1 MGVSKLSFNYLHY
14 RCLAKLVFVHSA
26 LINTLIK
33 IMKVIWQFLY
43 DLIALL
49 NSSLAK
55 TLYSYSFNY
64 FCNDFFKADCKVT
77 RLLTKMLDRY
87 FVLNLIIEIS

>member
-1 MGVSKLSFNYLHY
+1 MSKLSFNYLHC
-14 RCLAKLVFVHSA
+14 RCLAKLVFVNSA

-43 DLIALL
+43 NLIALL
-49 NSSLAK
+49 NSLLAK

-77 RLLTKMLDRY
+77 RLLTNMLDRY
-87 FVLNLIIEIS
+87 FVFNLFIEIS